1 MKQTRALMEGAILIS
16 LFAIIT
22 LLVVYVPV
30 IGTILLFALPL
41 PMILYTIRHGL
52 KLGIWMGAV
61 SLPVVFIVGSFNGL
75 IVAFMSACAGIAMG
89 HFSKGKSPG
98 TPLFR
103 ALLFICLVLSS
114 IL

>member
-41 PMILYTIRHGL
+41 DR
-52 KLGIWMGAV
+52 K
-61 SLPVVFIVGSFNGL
+61 SVV
-75 IVAFMSACAGIAMG
+75 
-89 HFSKGKSPG
+89 
-98 TPLFR
+98 
-103 ALLFICLVLSS
+103 
-114 IL
+114 

>member
-22 LLVVYVPV
+22 LLVVYVPL
-30 IGTILLFALPL
+30 IGTILLFALPPL
-41 PMILYTIRHGL
+41 MILYTIRHGL
-52 KLGIWMGAV
+52 KLGLWMGAV

-89 HFSKGKSPG
+89 HFFKKENPAML
-98 TPLFR
+98 LFR
-103 ALLFICLVLSS
+103 VPLFICFVSCS